1 MQVLIVDDESLA
13 RARLKRMLDEIPGFD
28 CVGEASH
35 GEQALEQV
43 ANLQP
48 DIILLDVRMPG
59 MDGLQVA
66 KQLTLPEN
74 NYDCRVIFTT
84 AYEEYAL
91 EAFESQASG
100 YLVKP
105 VNKDKL
111 RRALEQAARVSS
123 YQLPEHR
130 QHLSANVRGKIEL
143 IPLKDVRVLYA
154 EHKYVTVYH
163 SSGESILDDSL
174 KDLEQEFDGIFMRV
188 HRNALVSMPHVS
200 AMEKNKEGQFQL
212 VLDDVEVRPVV
223 SRRLATSIKKMMRK
237 M

>member
-13 RARLKRMLDEIPGFD
+13 RARLKKMLAELSGFD
-28 CVGEASH
+28 YVGEASN
-35 GEQALEQV
+35 GEQALAQIE
-43 ANLQP
+43 ALKP
-48 DIILLDVRMPG
+48 DIVLLDVRMPG
-59 MDGLQVA
+59 MDGLELA
-66 KQLTLPEN
+66 ERLASSEK

-91 EAFESQASG
+91 QAFNSQASG

-105 VNKDKL
+105 VNKEKL
-111 RRALEQAARVSS
+111 RRALEQAARLSS

-130 QHLSANVRGKIEL
+130 QHLSANSRGKIEL

-163 SSGESILDDSL
+163 SAGESILDDSL
-174 KDLEQEFDGIFMRV
+174 KDLEQEFEGIFVRI

-200 AMEKNKEGQFQL
+200 AMEKNKAGQYQL
-212 VLDDVEVRPVV
+212 IVDDVEVKPIV
-223 SRRLATSIKKMMRK
+223 SRRLATNIKKMMRK